1 MIFSLR
7 FWFVIQ
13 CRMVKVVCYSVR
25 MLGHLSMNSRTNMMN
40 MTSTEFSMFSTTTTI
55 TKKQRTNQ
63 QHLYDVFS
71 WKTNKQTITQQAII
85 CFSWE
90 HDEIQKYSRDVTEWE
105 QTSVWQKWLIWS
117 KIERENG
124 NCKQKNTDIHSVLHT
139 HTFLCSTSSQ
149 AVHWPFVINV
159 SFSFCNR

>member
-7 FWFVIQ
+7 FWFVKQ
-13 CRMVKVVCYSVR
+13 CRMVKVVCNSVR
-25 MLGHLSMNSRTNMMN
+25 MLGHLSMNSITNMMN
-40 MTSTEFSMFSTTTTI
+40 MTSTEFSMFSTTT

-105 QTSVWQKWLIWS
+105 QTSVLLKWLILS

-124 NCKQKNTDIHSVLHT
+124 NCKQKIQTSTVYYTHNSVQQQSGYTLT
-139 HTFLCSTSSQ
+139 
-149 AVHWPFVINV
+149 I
-159 SFSFCNR
+159 CN